1 MKTIKNITIM
11 LLAAGTVM
19 SCSKNEDNPI
29 NNLPEGFALK
39 ADARVKVGDLPQAIL
54 DYVTENYKELTIAK
68 SEEEDNGNFEI
79 KLSNGT
85 ELIFDAEGNFLG
97 VDDDDENGNFDDSDI
112 PVEELLASIIMYVE
126 ENYPMISI
134 KEASMENN
142 GHYEITLGDKTVLIF
157 DANGEFLGVGVDE
170 NDQDGDGEYEWGD
183 GDHHD
188 DGDSIDPAQL
198 PENVLT
204 YLADTYPDL
213 TIMHAEVESEGYYEV
228 TMSNGLEVYF
238 DAEGNFVST
247 DEGEDHED

>member
-1 MKTIKNITIM
+1 MKTIKNIAIV
-11 LLAAGTVM
+11 LLAAGSVL
-19 SCSKNEDNPI
+19 SCSKNEDNPM

-39 ADARVKVGDLPQAIL
+39 ADAKVKVGDLPQAIL
-54 DYVTENYKELTIAK
+54 DYVKENYDGLSIAK

-79 KLSNGT
+79 KLSNGL
-85 ELIFDAEGNFLG
+85 ELIFNAAGNFLG

-112 PVEELLASIIMYVE
+112 PVEELLAAITNYVD
-126 ENYPMISI
+126 ENFPGTSI

-183 GDHHD
+183 GDQHD
-188 DGDSIDPAQL
+188 DGDTIDPAQL
-198 PENVLT
+198 PEKVLT
-204 YLADTYPDL
+204 YLNENYNDL
-213 TIMHAEVESEGYYEV
+213 TIMHAEIESEGYYEV

-247 DEGEDHED
+247 DEGEGHED